1 MSARVLE
8 SSATVSIV
16 VDGRET
22 TVTAGITVAA
32 AILGLG
38 VAAFRRSVT
47 GEGRAPLCGMGTC
60 HECRLTIDG
69 VAHRRSC
76 LVVVSDG
83 LRVSTAQGGAA

>member
-1 MSARVLE
+1 MLDR
-8 SSATVSIV
+8 SATVSIV

-22 TVTAGITVAA
+22 AVAVGITVAA
-32 AILGLG
+32 AVLGLG

-76 LVVVSDG
+76 LVVVSEG
-83 LRVSTAQGGAA
+83 LRVSTADGGGA

>member
-1 MSARVLE
+1 LSARVADGAD
-8 SSATVSIV
+8 SVSIV
-16 VDGRET
+16 VDGREAS
-22 TVTAGITVAA
+22 VAAGITVAA
-32 AILGLG
+32 AILGMG

-76 LVVVSDG
+76 LVIVSDG
-83 LRVSTAQGGAA
+83 LRVSTAQPGAV

>member
-1 MSARVLE
+1 MLDR
-8 SSATVSIV
+8 SATVSIV

-22 TVTAGITVAA
+22 AVAVGITVAA
-32 AILGLG
+32 AVLGLG

-76 LVVVSDG
+76 LVVVSEG
-83 LRVSTAQGGAA
+83 LRVSTADGGAA

>member
-1 MSARVLE
+1 MSARSVD
-8 SSATVSIV
+8 SAATVSIV
-16 VDGRET
+16 VDGREV
-22 TVTAGITVAA
+22 TVAAGITVAA
-32 AILGLG
+32 AVLGVG

-76 LVVVSDG
+76 LILVSDG
-83 LRVSTAQGGAA
+83 LRVATVQGGAA

>member
-8 SSATVSIV
+8 RAGTVSIV
-16 VDGRET
+16 VDGREAA
-22 TVTAGITVAA
+22 VAAGITVAA
-32 AILGLG
+32 AVLGMG
-38 VAAFRRSVT
+38 IAAFRRSVT

-69 VAHRRSC
+69 VPHRRSC

-83 LRVSTAQGGAA
+83 LRVSTGQGGAA